1 MIKHPIP
8 QIFDRLLVRQHRD
21 RSADRFSDYNF
32 LFTEI
37 ADRLVDRLNDIRRRF
52 TMILDLGGHEG
63 YMSHVLASRDAGA
76 TILACDLSHRLVQ
89 QARGLKV
96 VADEEWLPF
105 ADQRFDLVL
114 SNLSMHW
121 INDLPGALIQ
131 IHRTL
136 KPDGFFLGSM
146 FGGQTLGELRHVLME
161 TELNH
166 YHGSSPRI
174 SPFADVRDAG
184 SLLQRAQLSLPV
196 VDTEIVSVTYE
207 SLYHLISDLRGMGET
222 NALLMRS
229 KRPVSKSFFS
239 QAAQHYQ
246 TLFGTSDGRIVASFQ
261 ILYLAGWATH
271 ESQPRALKPGTAKT
285 RLAHALGTTEHA
297 TGDITTVPK
306 DMPIKKTD

>member
-1 MIKHPIP
+1 MIEHQTS

-21 RSADRFSDYNF
+21 RSADRFNDYNF

-37 ADRLVDRLNDIRRRF
+37 ADRLVDRLNDIKRRF
-52 TMILDLGGHEG
+52 TLILDLGGHDG
-63 YMSHVLASRDAGA
+63 YMSRVRASRDARA
-76 TILACDLSHRLVQ
+76 TILVCDLSHRLLK
-89 QARGLKV
+89 QAQGLKV

-161 TELNH
+161 TELH
-166 YHGSSPRI
+166 YYRGSAPRI

-196 VDTEIVSVTYE
+196 VDTETVTVTYE
-207 SLYHLISDLRGMGET
+207 SLYHLMLDLRGMGET

-229 KRPVSKSFFS
+229 KQPISKAFFAH
-239 QAAQHYQ
+239 AARHYQ
-246 TLFGTSDGRIVASFQ
+246 TLFGTSDGRIIASFQ
-261 ILYLAGWATH
+261 ILYLAGWAAH
-271 ESQPRALKPGTAKT
+271 ESQPLALKPGTAKT
-285 RLAHALGTTEHA
+285 RLAHALGTIEQA
-297 TGDITTVPK
+297 TGDVTPIPK
-306 DMPIKKTD
+306 RDRAKTD